1 MLTQAAGPIEKLFPS
16 SNGPQDTARDFVSGR
31 VLQNPTREAEGFD
44 GVRRGTLT
52 EKVADSFCTN
62 CPENVNE
69 Y

>member
-1 MLTQAAGPIEKLFPS
+1 
-16 SNGPQDTARDFVSGR
+16 VSGR

>member
-1 MLTQAAGPIEKLFPS
+1 MLTRATGPIEKLFPS
-16 SNGPQDTARDFVSGR
+16 SNGPQDTARDFVKGT

-44 GVRRGTLT
+44 DVRRTLA